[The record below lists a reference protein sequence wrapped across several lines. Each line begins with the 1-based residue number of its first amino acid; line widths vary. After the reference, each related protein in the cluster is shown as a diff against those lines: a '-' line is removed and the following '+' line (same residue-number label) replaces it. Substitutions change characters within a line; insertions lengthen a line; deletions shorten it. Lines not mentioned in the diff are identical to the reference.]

1 MADGWIYR
9 YDFKNG
15 DCYVGKEGSFDPF
28 IRAAEHLQDALAVAY
43 PEQYTGFKALFRS
56 PEAQYVTINRYSEA
70 KVQKF
75 GWQLALQG
83 RNNDKGV
90 KFTHQEIEDLRKRS
104 TGRGVSSVYLT
115 AEGDGNDRK
124 YTLEKSK
131 EGLETR
137 STTKFKD
144 DFITKYIYKYE
155 GEDGNS
161 IGHYEHLPNPE
172 GNYKELLDKI
182 KSWRYISVKD
192 IRKLFQ
198 VTPAE
203 IQRLANANKNE
214 DGTPKRTDI
223 NLTKVLEVLFGKANG
238 DAGQRSKTNDWI
250 NIFYSEV
257 RKSSETKGR
266 KKAGASLLDVCEMF
280 ATLSAYYEHR
290 TGKTTNSN
298 NEQPEMLNN
307 EILMTNFSS
316 LVTAEKQQEIKKTIT
331 NSMDLQK
338 ALTRKDKDNLLEH
351 IIANLGKEGNKAG
364 KNVKDLYKVASS
376 EIANIIAERIKTT
389 RIWGNNGEWKKQKT
403 EMFKKVFAILTSSP
417 FSDFSKEE
425 YRTSF
430 NNGE

>member
-9 YDFKNG
+9 YDFENG

-28 IRAAEHLQDALAVAY
+28 IRAAEHLQDALTVAY
-43 PEQYTGFKALFRS
+43 PEQYTGFKMLFRG
-56 PEAQYVTINRYSEA
+56 PEAKYVTINRYSEA
-70 KVQKF
+70 KVQKL
-75 GWQLALQG
+75 GWQWGLQG
-83 RNNDKGV
+83 RENNKGV
-90 KFTHQEIEDLRKRS
+90 KFTRQEIEDARKRS
-104 TGRGVSSVYLT
+104 TGRGVSSVYLI
-115 AEGDGNDRK
+115 AEGSGNDRK
-124 YTLEKSK
+124 YTLEKDK

-137 STTKFKD
+137 TAAKFKEDFLVKDVYKGNLVGQYNNLPDPTD
-144 DFITKYIYKYE
+144 DYK
-155 GEDGNS
+155 D
-161 IGHYEHLPNPE
+161 
-172 GNYKELLDKI
+172 LLGKI

-192 IRKLFQ
+192 IRQLFQ

-203 IQRLANANKNE
+203 IQRLVNANKNE

-257 RKSSETKGR
+257 RKSSEIKGR

-331 NSMDLQK
+331 NSIDLQK

-389 RIWGNNGEWKKQKT
+389 KIWGNEGEWKKQKI
-403 EMFKKVFAILTSSP
+403 EMFKKVFALLTSSP
-417 FSDFSKEE
+417 FSDFSKKE